1 MLIPKP
7 DGPIYVLPDNYELTE
22 HDANGNKY
30 IRNTG
35 QKSRRNIERSF
46 SVSDQ

>member
-22 HDANGNKY
+22 HDANGTKY
-30 IRNTG
+30 VHIISW
-35 QKSRRNIERSF
+35 QKSSF
-46 SVSDQ
+46 SVSE